1 MKRTIVFV
9 LLMMLVLSACGKTHV
24 TNVAEIRVE
33 QELPAPVADPYQE
46 TGFDGRDVSWKSTPN
61 STCFSSVGYDKYAE
75 ILVVVFRDSGKV
87 YYYEDFTQSDWD
99 DFIDASSLGSYYN
112 KNIKGYYP
120 CTKVQPGELVNLP
133 AGANP

>member
-1 MKRTIVFV
+1 M
-9 LLMMLVLSACGKTHV
+9 LLCACGSQEDV
-24 TNVAEIRVE
+24 EIRVE
-33 QELPAPVADPYQE
+33 RELPAPYVEAI
-46 TGFDGRDVSWKSTPN
+46 FDGRDVAWRSTPN

-99 DFIDASSLGSYYN
+99 DFIAASSLGSYYN

-133 AGANP
+133 AGADP